1 MRFKVFAV
9 GVMLLGLSACGFHIP
24 NQNRL
29 GSSLTEID
37 VTGAY
42 HNQFYK
48 LVVQKLQVRGVKVN
62 YQGTAN
68 RDFKG
73 RDNVPT
79 LEIAAPKVSL
89 PIVSVNAFGSAK
101 EYNMVVTTSAIL
113 KVPNHSKPIIIR
125 NGISRLT
132 LNKGDNSLASAN
144 ERRIL
149 LEESLEELSDQ
160 MIRRINYLG
169 KQSDP
174 DSSKVTPAQLVLAKD
189 EDNNEVYIDNSPSMT
204 LLDALKAQQTQ
215 EEIDSDSVALS
226 ELNNGLRVLNPE
238 KKYELPKAK
247 IKMVNEAPD
256 DLTEEGFIKKGSS
269 SK

>member
-1 MRFKVFAV
+1 MRFKIFAV
-9 GVMLLGLSACGFHIP
+9 GVMLMGLSACGFHIP

-29 GSSLTEID
+29 GSSLAEID
-37 VTGAY
+37 VTGDY

-68 RDFKG
+68 RKLEKRKD
-73 RDNVPT
+73 VPS
-79 LEIAAPKVSL
+79 LEIAAPSVSL
-89 PIVSVNAFGSAK
+89 PIVSVDVFGSAK
-101 EYNMVVTTSAIL
+101 EYNMVVTTSATLRI
-113 KVPNHSKPIIIR
+113 PNHSKPIIIR

-144 ERRIL
+144 ERSIL

-174 DSSKVTPAQLVLAKD
+174 DSSRATPSQLVLARD
-189 EDNNEVYIDNSPSMT
+189 EDNNEIYIDNSPSMT
-204 LLDALKAQQTQ
+204 LIDALKAQHEQ
-215 EEIDSDSVALS
+215 EEINSESISLS
-226 ELNNGLRVLNPE
+226 ELNNGIRILNPD
-238 KKYELPKAK
+238 KQYELPKTK
-247 IKMVNEAPD
+247 IKMVNEAPE
-256 DLTEEGFIKKGSS
+256 DLSEDAFIKNK
-269 SK
+269 K

>member
-1 MRFKVFAV
+1 MRFKLFAV

-29 GSSLTEID
+29 GSTLAEID

-42 HNQFYK
+42 HDQFYK
-48 LVVQKLQVRGVKVN
+48 MVVQKLQVRGVKVN

-68 RDFKG
+68 RKFKS
-73 RDNVPT
+73 RKDVPS
-79 LEIAAPKVSL
+79 LEIAAPSVST
-89 PIVSVNAFGSAK
+89 PIVSIDVFGSAK

-113 KVPNHSKPIIIR
+113 KIPNHSKPIIIR

-132 LNKGDNSLASAN
+132 INKGDNSLASAN
-144 ERRIL
+144 ERQIL
-149 LEESLEELSDQ
+149 LDESLDELSDQ

-174 DSSKVTPAQLVLAKD
+174 DASKTTPAQLVLAKD

-204 LLDALKAQQTQ
+204 LIDALKAQQVQ
-215 EEIDSDSVALS
+215 EKYEADSVALS
-226 ELNNGLRVLNPE
+226 ELNNGIRVLNPE
-238 KKYELPKAK
+238 KKYELPKTK

-256 DLTEEGFIKKGSS
+256 DLSAEGFIKKD
-269 SK
+269 K